1 MHTTIAVL
9 SKFDLL
15 HGYSISAVVVRTL
28 AYDIPSFTSERFFVI
43 SLATTVK
50 QAHVHTVGLWNAHCH
65 KAMIAHLCADIVLV
79 PELYHQ
85 TDCKTDRIDRKY

>member
-9 SKFDLL
+9 SKFDFL

-50 QAHVHTVGLWNAHCH
+50 QAHVHILDFGTP
-65 KAMIAHLCADIVLV
+65 IATGD
-79 PELYHQ
+79 
-85 TDCKTDRIDRKY
+85 DCSSMR